1 MNDYDEILSQLKEG
15 LGKAIFILFI
25 ALNIFVVFKGIAT
38 NSTVTLGF
46 PYFQAKDLQLFDR
59 IKLIDLTQLIIL
71 LLFLYLLIFNF
82 IFKVKNE

>member
-1 MNDYDEILSQLKEG
+1 MNDYNKTLSQLKEG
-15 LGKAIFILFI
+15 LEKVIFILFI
-25 ALNIFVVFKGIAT
+25 SLNIFVIFKGIAP
-38 NSTVTLGF
+38 NSIITLGF

-71 LLFLYLLIFNF
+71 LLFLYLLISKL